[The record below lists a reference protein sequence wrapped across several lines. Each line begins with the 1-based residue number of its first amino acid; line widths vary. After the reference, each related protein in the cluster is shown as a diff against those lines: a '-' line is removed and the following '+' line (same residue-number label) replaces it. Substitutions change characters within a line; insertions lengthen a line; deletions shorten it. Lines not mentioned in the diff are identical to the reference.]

1 MGGIKSGFCNKILC
15 KLWDNCITVKL
26 WISAAH
32 ISGVSNK
39 ETDKNSR
46 TFDDAKDWQL
56 NSRVILGNL

>member
-1 MGGIKSGFCNKILC
+1 MGGIKSGFCNNILC

-46 TFDDAKDWQL
+46 TFDDAKD
-56 NSRVILGNL
+56 

>member
-1 MGGIKSGFCNKILC
+1 MSGIKSGFCNNILC